1 MATLTWQ
8 RQYLHERRRG
18 GSRAG
23 EEERDFESVRGSGS
37 RKAGPV
43 CHGSVRRATRK
54 FSTSN
59 AKTREPG
66 RTIPNP
72 RNRAASVF
80 QLVRPLALGQA
91 ACDSIRGSGS
101 QAMCLPDYPT
111 HALHVHMPGDK
122 EERPY

>member
-23 EEERDFESVRGSGS
+23 EEERNFESVRGSGS

-59 AKTREPG
+59 AKTRELG

-72 RNRAASVF
+72 HIKAA
-80 QLVRPLALGQA
+80 LVGGLFISSGRVRL
-91 ACDSIRGSGS
+91 IRGLAG
-101 QAMCLPDYPT
+101 
-111 HALHVHMPGDK
+111 K
-122 EERPY
+122 